1 MNKTAIGAW
10 ASFQWDDNKEIIDS
24 AYFSF
29 GDGLEDTVDPDNGD
43 IIADHWGVPDE
54 QIFYFVTGE
63 DELKSF
69 MTDGVNGEF
78 VVLEYELVYKENDD
92 D

>member
-1 MNKTAIGAW
+1 MTKTAIGAW
-10 ASFQWDDNKEIIDS
+10 ASFQWDDTKEIIDS

-29 GDGLEDTVDPDNGD
+29 GEGLEDTVDPDNGD
-43 IIADHWGVPDE
+43 IIADHWGVSDE
-54 QIFYFVTGE
+54 QIFYFVSSE
-63 DELKSF
+63 EQLKSF
-69 MTDGVNGEF
+69 MTEGVEEF